1 MRQDM
6 AERFSEGKNQHKRK
20 FPRRQKAVARLDEDG
35 VPPCFVSM
43 SKVHYA
49 AKDWY
54 YDKGYGS
61 DYAIMRRFLRSN
73 LGRPWDEVYSEI
85 CQQADTRTHDG
96 HRLRECVDHIVEK
109 SCTIDE
115 NGFLVNDKG
124 IRLSKWYRWEY
135 YVHPETKTLE
145 YIQRRRK
152 FVQPEIKTVYEMDGD
167 HYLQHENIWY
177 KVEMKLIPKERGNWG
192 DCFIQPTMDA
202 FDLHVGLPKCTKDR
216 RFWGWNWM
224 ERYKKK
230 YGYSPEM
237 KPWYCASKK
246 SANKRD
252 IRKLKK
258 KYEMEDEA

>member
-35 VPPCFVSM
+35 VPQPITSM
-43 SKVHYA
+43 GKVHRA
-49 AKDWY
+49 AGDWH
-54 YDKGYGS
+54 YDNGYGS

-85 CQQADTRTHDG
+85 CEQADARSHDG
-96 HRLRECVDHIVEK
+96 HRLRECVDHIIEK
-109 SCTIDE
+109 NCTFDE
-115 NGFLVNDKG
+115 NGFLINEKG
-124 IRLSKWYRWEY
+124 HRLSKWYRWEF
-135 YVHPETKTLE
+135 YVHPETKNLE
-145 YIQRRRK
+145 YIERRRK

-167 HYLQHENIWY
+167 HYHQHEGIWY
-177 KVEMKLIPKERGNWG
+177 KVEMKPIPKYRERWG
-192 DCFIQPTMDA
+192 AVYSATIIDA
-202 FDLHVGLPKCTKDR
+202 FETHLPPKQPKDM
-216 RFWGWNWM
+216 RFYYWNWM
-224 ERYKKK
+224 DRYKEK
-230 YGYSPEM
+230 YGYGPDN

-258 KYEMEDEA
+258 KYDIVENE